1 MPGQLP
7 PQCAIHP
14 GFLARSCAAC
24 ELASSNVAF
33 KERPHTAEQ
42 RAHLGRTSA
51 QSKESRAQS
60 EAEAAAR
67 REEYARQEA
76 ASAMRGQAR

>member
-1 MPGQLP
+1 MPGYLP

-14 GFLARSCAAC
+14 GFLARSCVAC

-33 KERPHTAEQ
+33 RERPHTAEQ
-42 RAHLGRTSA
+42 RAHLGRTSN
-51 QSKESRAQS
+51 QSKASRAQS
-60 EAEAAAR
+60 ESEAAAR

-76 ASAMRGQAR
+76 ASAMRGHTR

>member
-1 MPGQLP
+1 MPGHLP

-14 GFLARSCAAC
+14 GFLARLCVAC

-33 KERPHTAEQ
+33 RERPHTAEQ
-42 RAHLGRTSA
+42 RAHLGRTSQ
-51 QSKESRAQS
+51 QSKASRAQS

-76 ASAMRGQAR
+76 ASAMRGHTR

>member
-1 MPGQLP
+1 MPRQLP

-33 KERPHTAEQ
+33 RERPHTAQQ
-42 RAHLGRTSA
+42 RAHLGRTTD
-51 QSKESRAQS
+51 QSKAASAQS

-76 ASAMRGQAR
+76 ASAMRGQMR

>member
-1 MPGQLP
+1 MPGHLP

-33 KERPHTAEQ
+33 RERPHTAEQ
-42 RAHLGRTSA
+42 RAHLGRTSG
-51 QSKESRAQS
+51 QSKASRAQS
-60 EAEAAAR
+60 EADAAER
-67 REEYARQEA
+67 REDYARQEA
-76 ASAMRGQAR
+76 ASAMRGQMR

>member
-14 GFLARSCAAC
+14 GFLARSCVAC

-33 KERPHTAEQ
+33 RERPHTPLQ
-42 RAHLGRTSA
+42 RAHLGRTSE
-51 QSKESRAQS
+51 QSKASRAQS

-76 ASAMRGQAR
+76 ASAMRGQTR

>member
-1 MPGQLP
+1 MPGYLP

-14 GFLARSCAAC
+14 GFLARSCVAC

-33 KERPHTAEQ
+33 RERPHIAQQ
-42 RAHLGRTSA
+42 RAHLGRTA
-51 QSKESRAQS
+51 DQSKAARAQS

-76 ASAMRGQAR
+76 ASAMRGQMR